1 MEQTNIQDSLMTNIY
16 PSLTEIGVLNP
27 EQITRYS
34 LQNIKNVD
42 VLRIV
47 YKRSKGSL
55 LPTSKKFKFGRSQK
69 MVVTDSGSH
78 KTETV
83 YEISPFLTKVIDELH
98 TIVSHKHNRKEQLEI
113 IEDEIN
119 RLEEETHSRV
129 AYLKTLIN
137 NLSD

>member
-1 MEQTNIQDSLMTNIY
+1 MTNKY

-34 LQNIKNVD
+34 LHNINNVD

-55 LPTSKKFKFGRSQK
+55 LPTSKKFRFGRSEK
-69 MVVTDSGSH
+69 MVVTDGGSH

-83 YEISPFLTKVIDELH
+83 HEISPFLTKVIDELH
-98 TIVSHKHNRKEQLEI
+98 TIVSHKHSRKEQMKI
-113 IEDEIN
+113 IADEID

-129 AYLKTLIN
+129 AYVKSLID